1 MLLLYVSK
9 YYLYP
14 QSSHCL
20 FKAAFIITI
29 NILQIREGKAGVS
42 DSTLGALEIIFYA
55 YIPKA

>member
-1 MLLLYVSK
+1 MLLLYIRK

-14 QSSHCL
+14 QSSHSL

-42 DSTLGALEIIFYA
+42 DSTLGTLDISFYA